1 MLATQQIFLIAS
13 LLCFL
18 VFLAL
23 LAAGSENVRGMRA
36 MLASA
41 LLGLAGN
48 LLYAFGRELPP
59 LLAYEVANMAYAG
72 AGAALAAGYR
82 QLAGLPARL
91 KSLALLV
98 GAAGLAIALFHYRF
112 DSFFA
117 RSAIASLFQAAICID
132 IARSVLVRRDGA
144 PARPHAGAPA
154 RQAAPVLNKVQRFV
168 LLMCGL
174 VVAGHTVRVAW
185 LLMAVDPPAS
195 LLQPGSA
202 SLAILTAAALALPAL
217 TLGGLLT
224 MHRYLVRQA
233 EYIANHDHLTGAWSR
248 KAFFEIAER
257 ELARSRRNGQP
268 LALMLIDL
276 DHFKQINDSGG
287 HEAGDV
293 ALQLVAE
300 RARASLRA
308 ADCVARLGGD
318 EFAVLLPE
326 TALAHA
332 CTVGAKLQ
340 AELRTLPPGLQRHA
354 GQSHLTLSIGVTVT
368 QDDEPFKTTLA
379 RADAALY
386 AAKSAGRDKVI
397 ALAPQLQA
405 VQARQAG

>member
-41 LLGLAGN
+41 VLGLVGN

-91 KSLALLV
+91 APLALLV
-98 GAAGLAIALFHYRF
+98 GAVGLLIALFHYRF
-112 DSFFA
+112 DSFAA
-117 RSAIASLFQAAICID
+117 RSAVASLFQAAVCAD
-132 IARSVLVRRDGA
+132 IARSVLAHRGA
-144 PARPHAGAPA
+144 GPARPHGQQAPA
-154 RQAAPVLNKVQRFV
+154 ALNKVQRFV
-168 LLMCGL
+168 LLMCSL
-174 VVAGHTVRVAW
+174 VVAGHAVRMAW
-185 LLMAVDPPAS
+185 LLLAAEPPGS
-195 LLQPGSA
+195 LLQPSSA
-202 SLAILTAAALALPAL
+202 SLTILTAAALALPAL

-224 MHRYLVRQA
+224 MHRYILQQA
-233 EYIANHDHLTGAWSR
+233 EYVANHDHLTGAWSR
-248 KAFFEIAER
+248 KAFFDIAER
-257 ELARSRRNGQP
+257 ELGRSRRNGQP

-276 DHFKQINDSGG
+276 DHFKEINDGGG

-308 ADCVARLGGD
+308 ADCMARLGGD

-326 TALAHA
+326 TTLAQA
-332 CTVGAKLQ
+332 CTVGEKLQ
-340 AELRTLPPGLQRHA
+340 AELRQLAATLERHA
-354 GQSHLTLSIGVTVT
+354 GQAPLTLSIGVTAT
-368 QDDEPFKTTLA
+368 QADEPFKATLA

-397 ALAPQLQA
+397 ALAPQLQPMRP
-405 VQARQAG
+405 RQAG

>member
-23 LAAGSENVRGMRA
+23 LAVGSENVRGMRA

-41 LLGLAGN
+41 VLGLVGN

-59 LLAYEVANMAYAG
+59 LLAYEAANMAYAG
-72 AGAALAAGYR
+72 AGAALATGYR

-91 KSLALLV
+91 KPLMLLV
-98 GAAGLAIALFHYRF
+98 GAVGVAIALFHYRF
-112 DSFFA
+112 DSFVA
-117 RSAIASLFQAAICID
+117 RSAVASLFQAAVCID
-132 IARSVLVRRDGA
+132 IARSVL
-144 PARPHAGAPA
+144 AGRSAWPS
-154 RQAAPVLNKVQRFV
+154 LNDVQRFV
-168 LLMCGL
+168 LLMCAL
-174 VVAGHTVRVAW
+174 VAGGHAVRMAW
-185 LLMAVDPPAS
+185 LLLAAEPPGS
-195 LLQPGSA
+195 LLQPSAA

-224 MHRYLVRQA
+224 MHRYIVHQA

-248 KAFFEIAER
+248 RAFFEIAER

-276 DHFKQINDSGG
+276 DHFKQINDSRG
-287 HEAGDV
+287 HEAGDI

-308 ADCVARLGGD
+308 ADCMARLGGD

-326 TALAHA
+326 TTLAQA
-332 CTVGAKLQ
+332 CVVGEKLQ
-340 AELRTLPPGLQRHA
+340 AGLPRHA
-354 GQSHLTLSIGVTVT
+354 GHAALTLSIGVTTT
-368 QDDEPFKTTLA
+368 QDEEPFKATLA

-397 ALAPQLQA
+397 ALAPKLQPA
-405 VQARQAG
+405 RARQAG

>member
-41 LLGLAGN
+41 VLGLVGN

-91 KSLALLV
+91 GPLALLV
-98 GAAGLAIALFHYRF
+98 GAVGLLIALFHYRF
-112 DSFFA
+112 DSFA
-117 RSAIASLFQAAICID
+117 LRSAVASLFQAAVCAD
-132 IARSVLVRRDGA
+132 IARSVLARRGA
-144 PARPHAGAPA
+144 GPA
-154 RQAAPVLNKVQRFV
+154 RQHGQQAPAALNKVQRFV

-174 VVAGHTVRVAW
+174 VVAGHAVRMAW
-185 LLMAVDPPAS
+185 LLLAAEPPDS
-195 LLQPGSA
+195 LLQPSSA

-224 MHRYLVRQA
+224 MHRYILQQA
-233 EYIANHDHLTGAWSR
+233 EYVANHDHLTGAWSR
-248 KAFFEIAER
+248 KAFFDIAER
-257 ELARSRRNGQP
+257 ELGRSWRNGQP

-276 DHFKQINDSGG
+276 DHFKEINDGGG

-308 ADCVARLGGD
+308 ADCMARLGGD
-318 EFAVLLPE
+318 EFAVLLPD
-326 TALAHA
+326 TTLAQA
-332 CTVGAKLQ
+332 CTVGEKLQ
-340 AELRTLPPGLQRHA
+340 AELRQLAATLERHA
-354 GQSHLTLSIGVTVT
+354 GQAPLTLSIGVTAT
-368 QDDEPFKTTLA
+368 QADEPFKATLA

-397 ALAPQLQA
+397 ALAPQLQPMRP
-405 VQARQAG
+405 RQAG